1 MGLCGT
7 CICAVS
13 ECESGQAR
21 LVGRDVVTKGLVE
34 VCYNDTWG
42 QVCYQSW
49 DDSDATVL
57 CRQAG
62 FSDQCQ
68 YIMCQACKIVE

>member
-1 MGLCGT
+1 M
-7 CICAVS
+7 S

-21 LVGRDVVTKGLVE
+21 LVGRDVMTKGLVE
-34 VCYNDTWG
+34 VCYNGTWG
-42 QVCYQSW
+42 DDYW